1 MKKIKKAAAPR
12 AIAGTPAD
20 PTLPK
25 TPVTIDDKTYNL
37 CFDLGA
43 LAEAE
48 LSINAEL
55 AKRAA
60 PMRVNLLLAMP
71 VQDLANVR
79 VMFAAAVRTFHPE
92 LTFDAA
98 QSLLRMDNIF
108 GVAIAVREAWLGATP
123 EAKPVDPPPPGK

>member
-1 MKKIKKAAAPR
+1 MKKAKKEASPR
-12 AIAGTPAD
+12 AIAGTPSD

-25 TPVTIDDKTYNL
+25 TPVTLDGKTYNL

-48 LSINAEL
+48 ISINAEL
-55 AKRAA
+55 IKRAA

-92 LTFDAA
+92 LSFDAA
-98 QSLLRMDNIF
+98 IQMLRMDNIF
-108 GVAIAVREAWLGATP
+108 SVAVAVREAWIGSTP
-123 EAKPVDPPPPGK
+123 EANPADPPLPGK